1 MDWTDWWFGPEGALP
16 FGLPGSPWGNST
28 VAGQLCLG
36 LRPCQRPPA
45 DPNSE
50 LLGEAA
56 CLSRH
61 VHPGSTTDHPP
72 QHATSTD
79 TYPHHHR
86 HHRHHHRHNHAL
98 AACMQHVLDALPV
111 AASGLLRHMLVLMG
125 AAGPQCATGGRS
137 VGRHAWLVGLE
148 DKQTCALARKPMSR
162 HLLTTRHLPSIRLH
176 VDGEQHSARHF
187 TPARRHLQ
195 RECRPSSQS
204 IQSPEQHTL

>member
-1 MDWTDWWFGPEGALP
+1 MSQQARA
-16 FGLPGSPWGNST
+16 PWLND
-28 VAGQLCLG
+28 
-36 LRPCQRPPA
+36 RPPA
-45 DPNSE
+45 RRRHT
-50 LLGEAA
+50 
-56 CLSRH
+56 SRR
-61 VHPGSTTDHPP
+61 
-72 QHATSTD
+72 HATSTD

-137 VGRHAWLVGLE
+137 AVTPHAWLVGLE
-148 DKQTCALARKPMSR
+148 DDQTCALARKPMSR
-162 HLLTTRHLPSIRLH
+162 HLLTARHLPSIRLR
-176 VDGEQHSARHF
+176 VDGEQHSAHHF

-204 IQSPEQHTL
+204 IPSPEQDTL